1 MCQVMCYCNNRYVNT
16 TQRTLHSMAQS
27 NTNEWGA
34 TALGRRAGVSRNT
47 IYQRAKAN
55 GIKIGDKLTNEQL
68 AQLGV
73 TNTESAQK
81 DTQSSAQ
88 THDSSELETLK
99 QLNAQLASQN
109 EHLLSEITVKNT
121 QIEKHQTALEH
132 EQALH
137 LSAIRQLEQAK
148 DELKA
153 LESGEQEQEPQPE
166 KATKKRHWWQF

>member
-1 MCQVMCYCNNRYVNT
+1 MCCAMCYCNNRYVNI

-55 GIKIGDKLTNEQL
+55 GIKIGGELTDEQL
-68 AQLGV
+68 AKLGV
-73 TNTESAQK
+73 TDTESVQD
-81 DTQSSAQ
+81 DTQRSAQ
-88 THDSSELETLK
+88 SHDNKELETLK
-99 QLNAQLASQN
+99 QLNAQLTSQN

-153 LESGEQEQEPQPE
+153 LESGEPNEQLNV
-166 KATKKRHWWQF
+166 KIKKKHWWHF

>member
-1 MCQVMCYCNNRYVNT
+1 MCYCNNRYVNT
-16 TQRTLHSMAQS
+16 TQRKLHIMAQS

-88 THDSSELETLK
+88 SHDSSELETLK

-121 QIEKHQTALEH
+121 QIEKHQSALEH

-148 DELKA
+148 YELEV
-153 LESGEQEQEPQPE
+153 LETTEQEQSQRSEKEPI
-166 KATKKRHWWQF
+166 KKRHWWQF

>member
-1 MCQVMCYCNNRYVNT
+1 
-16 TQRTLHSMAQS
+16 MAQS

-55 GIKIGDKLTNEQL
+55 GIKIGEELTDEQL

-73 TNTESAQK
+73 TNTESAQNN
-81 DTQSSAQ
+81 TRSSAQ
-88 THDSSELETLK
+88 SHDSSELETLK
-99 QLNAQLASQN
+99 QINAQLTSQN

-121 QIEKHQTALEH
+121 QIEKHQAALEH

-153 LESGEQEQEPQPE
+153 LESGQTEAETQPDV
-166 KATKKRHWWQF
+166 KIKKKHWWQF

>member
-1 MCQVMCYCNNRYVNT
+1 MCYCNNRYVNT

-27 NTNEWGA
+27 KTNEWGA

-81 DTQSSAQ
+81 ETQSSAQ
-88 THDSSELETLK
+88 LYDSNELETLK
-99 QLNAQLASQN
+99 QINAQLASQN
-109 EHLLSEITVKNT
+109 EHLLNEITVKNT

-153 LESGEQEQEPQPE
+153 LESGEQDTDSQPNV
-166 KATKKRHWWQF
+166 TIKKKKHWWQF

>member
-1 MCQVMCYCNNRYVNT
+1 
-16 TQRTLHSMAQS
+16 MAQT

-55 GIKIGDKLTNEQL
+55 GIKIGEELTDEQL

-73 TNTESAQK
+73 TNTESAQH
-81 DTQSSAQ
+81 DTQSGAQ
-88 THDSSELETLK
+88 SHDSNELETLK
-99 QLNAQLASQN
+99 QLNAQLTSQN
-109 EHLLSEITVKNT
+109 KHLLSEITVKNT

-153 LESGEQEQEPQPE
+153 LETTEQEQEKQPE
-166 KATKKRHWWQF
+166 TNAKKRHWWQF